1 MIPTFKTLDKGGV
14 GGEYKT
20 GLSDTKKGFPPAK
33 SEILHL
39 ITFFFLMHILLWT
52 WFWNSSFDLQKE
64 AELT

>member
-14 GGEYKT
+14 GREYKT

-39 ITFFFLMHILLWT
+39 ITFFSNAHIIV
-52 WFWNSSFDLQKE
+52 DLVLEFQLRFSKRS
-64 AELT
+64 

>member
-39 ITFFFLMHILLWT
+39 ITFFF
-52 WFWNSSFDLQKE
+52 
-64 AELT
+64 

>member
-14 GGEYKT
+14 EGEYKT

-39 ITFFFLMHILLWT
+39 ITFFSIAHIIV
-52 WFWNSSFDLQKE
+52 DLVLEFQ
-64 AELT
+64 L